1 MEGQRQ
7 PKPKKFYFAFTYSTH
22 LKSHM
27 NSGGS
32 QSVLSPG
39 RVRGWCPMM
48 RSIQRA
54 SGVDLY
60 TYSLS
65 ACHCCGSAVCAMI
78 LSGWDPSVP
87 LLNLYA

>member
-1 MEGQRQ
+1 MIMWRH
-7 PKPKKFYFAFTYSTH
+7 YH
-22 LKSHM
+22 L
-27 NSGGS
+27 NR
-32 QSVLSPG
+32 SVPLPQIFDLCP
-39 RVRGWCPMM
+39 CPMM